1 MKRTILHLLILI
13 CALPLLHGCEKT
25 PENPNR
31 PVLPYPITIYPNQMQ
46 YQPLHTV
53 GGWVYITSEVES
65 TSRGIIVFHSPDNE
79 YIAYDRIP
87 PNEPDACTDS
97 HGNTTRLVVEWPFV
111 VDHCNNAY
119 YNILNSEIL
128 IAEPDMIPNFPTDDV
143 PVYPLIQYHTQFDG
157 NKLVISN

>member
-13 CALPLLHGCEKT
+13 CAATLLNGCQKY

-46 YQPLHTV
+46 YQPLHTI